1 MDLLKDPSVT
11 VNFIKNILMLQE
23 IVGLISMQ
31 NAPVTEE
38 IEQLFSQLAV
48 KPENLPEELIRQ
60 ENSSTAFKGE
70 LFDFLRNIV
79 KENPSPELKNAVI
92 NVLKAVNS
100 EQEVLKALSGT
111 MKYLSETL
119 SPNKELSDRLAN
131 LSARFRSES
140 ADAEFPVLKHETALA
155 MQDIEKS
162 IMFSK

>member
-1 MDLLKDPSVT
+1 M
-11 VNFIKNILMLQE
+11 
-23 IVGLISMQ
+23 
-31 NAPVTEE
+31 
-38 IEQLFSQLAV
+38 
-48 KPENLPEELIRQ
+48 
-60 ENSSTAFKGE
+60 
-70 LFDFLRNIV
+70 V

-100 EQEVLKALSGT
+100 ENTKQEVLKALSGT

-162 IMFSK
+162 IMFSKSFLVLRLWLHIIFQDIIQIHLFSKTRQANFLCLYRRILKEPDFFRSFITVFQDME